1 MTRALTAAALAAAL
15 ALTLAASVVA
25 AQDEP
30 PPDRPTLR
38 AHPLTGVVRLDGVL
52 SEPDWEGAESIADLI
67 TIEPVE
73 EGTPAGRTV
82 VKVLVSPTDL
92 IIGIAC
98 YDTNASGIVAYSV
111 ARDPDLDEE
120 DHVVLVFDTFQDGRS
135 GYVFAVNPLGA
146 RFDGLVI
153 EAGEEVN
160 GDWDAIWEAKTF
172 RDEAGWYAE
181 IRIPIKSIS
190 FGKGLDAWGFNVQRR
205 VQRLQETSRWSD
217 PDIDLE
223 VFQTSRAGLLTELP
237 SFDLGVGMSVRPA
250 LVSSAGRPDPETAT
264 EFDGDVSL
272 DVTQRIGPNVL
283 GALTINTDF
292 AETEVDVRQ
301 TNLTRF
307 PLFFPEKRTFFLEGS
322 DIFEFGLGLDEDNLI
337 PFFSRRIG
345 LPGLEGGQSEI
356 PINAGGKI
364 NGRVGNTNLGALVV
378 NTRAIDSVEL
388 GDAGVLDIPT
398 ATMGAVRVRQNV
410 LEESSVG
417 ALLEFGDQLGRA
429 NSWAA
434 GADFSYHTSN
444 FGDEKNLLIGVWG
457 MMTDRE
463 DLTGDK
469 SAFGFRFDYPNDLVD
484 LTFNS
489 IRIGNGFDPS
499 LGFVPRYDPQYGVHI
514 WTASGQYNPR
524 PSWALVRQMFHEVAL
539 TVYNTQDNSAWVSFA
554 ADLKPLDWQLE
565 SGDRVTAEVLREGD
579 RPPEAFE
586 IGNEAFIVPD
596 EYKWTRYAATI
607 RGAEKRRVSGELRYE
622 GGTYYN
628 GDLTTIEARLTLRPI
643 PLLHLELTAERNKGT
658 VQGVTQDTVPEALTD
673 LDFLEQL
680 YGIRVLLN
688 FSSNLEFSSLTQYDT
703 ESREL
708 GSNNRLRWTFS
719 PYGDLFVVYNH
730 NLVRTDEPRWAFE
743 SNQLPIKIQY
753 TWRF

>member
-1 MTRALTAAALAAAL
+1 MTRALTAALAAL
-15 ALTLAASVVA
+15 ALSLTAGAAA

-30 PPDRPTLR
+30 APDRPALR
-38 AHPLTGVVRLDGVL
+38 AHPLTSVIRLDGIL
-52 SEPDWEGAESIADLI
+52 SEPDWEGAESIEDLI

-82 VKVLVSPTDL
+82 VKVLVSPTHL
-92 IIGIAC
+92 IIGLAC
-98 YDTNASGIVAYSV
+98 YDTNATGIVAYSV
-111 ARDPDLDEE
+111 ARDPELDEE

-135 GYVFAVNPLGA
+135 GYVFAINPLGA

-153 EAGEEVN
+153 EQGEEVN
-160 GDWDAIWEAKTF
+160 SDWDAIWEAKTF

-181 IRIPIKSIS
+181 IRIPIQSLS
-190 FGKGLDAWGFNVQRR
+190 FGKGLEEWGFNIQRR
-205 VQRLQETSRWSD
+205 VQRLQETSRWSS
-217 PDIDLE
+217 PDIDQE
-223 VFQTSRAGLLTELP
+223 VFQTSQAGLLTDLP
-237 SFDLGVGMSVRPA
+237 AFDLGVGMSIRPA
-250 LVSSAGRPDPETAT
+250 LVGSAGRPDPETST

-272 DVTQRIGPNVL
+272 DVTQKIGPNVL
-283 GALTINTDF
+283 GALTVNTDF

-322 DIFEFGLGLDEDNLI
+322 DIFEFGLGLDEDNMI

-345 LPGLEGGQSEI
+345 LPGGDGDQTEI

-378 NTRAIDSVEL
+378 NTRAVDSLDL
-388 GDAGVLDIPT
+388 GDDEFIDVPT
-398 ATMGAVRVRQNV
+398 TTMGALRVRQNV

-417 ALLEFGDQLGRA
+417 ALVEFGDQRGRA
-429 NSWAA
+429 GSWAA
-434 GADFSYHTSN
+434 GADFTFHTSN
-444 FGDEKNLLIGVWG
+444 FGDEKNLLVGVWG

-463 DLTGDK
+463 DLAGDK
-469 SAFGFRFDYPNDLVD
+469 SAFGFRFDYPNDLVEV
-484 LTFNS
+484 TFNS

-499 LGFVPRYDPQYGVHI
+499 LGFVPRYDPVYGVHI
-514 WTASGQYNPR
+514 WTASGQFNPR
-524 PSWALVRQMFHEVAL
+524 PSWALVRQMFHEAAL
-539 TVYNTQDNSAWVSFA
+539 TLYNTQDNSAWVSFA
-554 ADLKPLDWQLE
+554 AELKPLDWQLE
-565 SGDRVTAEVLREGD
+565 SGDRITAELLREGD
-579 RPPEAFE
+579 RPPEEFE
-586 IGNEAFIVPD
+586 IADGLIIVPD

-628 GDLTTIEARLTLRPI
+628 GDLTTLEARLTMRPI

-658 VQGVTQDTVPEALTD
+658 ATGMVDSVTFEEVEY
-673 LDFLEQL
+673 LEQL
-680 YGIRVLLN
+680 YGLRVLLN

-703 ESREL
+703 ESREM

-730 NLVRTDEPRWAFE
+730 NMIRTDDPRWAFE
-743 SNQLPIKIQY
+743 SNQLPVKIQY

>member
-1 MTRALTAAALAAAL
+1 MIRPLTAAGLAAAL
-15 ALTLAASVVA
+15 ALTFSPGAAA

-30 PPDRPTLR
+30 APDRPALR
-38 AHPLTGVVRLDGVL
+38 AHPLTSVIRLDGVL
-52 SEPDWEGAESIADLI
+52 SEPDWEAAESIEDLI

-73 EGTPAGRTV
+73 EGTPAGRTM

-120 DHVVLVFDTFQDGRS
+120 DHIVLVFDTFQDGRS
-135 GYVFAVNPLGA
+135 GYVFAINPLGA

-153 EAGEEVN
+153 EQGEEVN
-160 GDWDAIWEAKTF
+160 SDWDAIWEAKTF

-181 IRIPIKSIS
+181 IRIPIKSLS
-190 FGKGLDAWGFNVQRR
+190 FGKGLEEWGLNIQRR
-205 VQRLQETSRWSD
+205 VQRLQETSRWSS
-217 PDIDLE
+217 PDIDQE
-223 VFQTSRAGLLTELP
+223 VFQTSQAGLLTDLP
-237 SFDLGVGMSVRPA
+237 GFDLGVGLSVRPA
-250 LVSSAGRPDPETAT
+250 LVGSAGRPDPETGT

-272 DVTQRIGPNVL
+272 DVTQKIGPNVL

-307 PLFFPEKRTFFLEGS
+307 PLFFPEKRSFFLEGS

-345 LPGLEGGQSEI
+345 LPGLEGDQTEI

-388 GDAGVLDIPT
+388 GDAGVLDVPT
-398 ATMGAVRVRQNV
+398 ATMGALRVRQNV

-417 ALLEFGDQLGRA
+417 ALVEFGDQLGRA
-429 NSWAA
+429 GSWAA
-434 GADFSYHTSN
+434 GADFTYHTSE
-444 FGDEKNLLIGVWG
+444 FGDEKNLLVGVWG

-469 SAFGFRFDYPNDLVD
+469 SALGFRLDYPNDLVEV
-484 LTFNS
+484 TFNS
-489 IRIGNGFDPS
+489 IRIGDGFDPS
-499 LGFVPRYDPQYGVHI
+499 LSFVPRNGVHL

-524 PSWALVRQMFHEVAL
+524 PSWSLVRQMFHEVSL
-539 TVYNTQDNSAWVSFA
+539 TLYNTQDNSAWESFA
-554 ADLKPLDWQLE
+554 ADVKPLDWQLE
-565 SGDRVTAEVLREGD
+565 SGDRITAELLREGD
-579 RPPEAFE
+579 RPPEEFE
-586 IGNEAFIVPD
+586 IADGVIIVPD
-596 EYKWTRYAATI
+596 EYKWTRYAFTA
-607 RGAEKRRVSGELRYE
+607 RGAEKRRVSGELRWE
-622 GGTYYN
+622 GGSYYN

-658 VQGVTQDTVPEALTD
+658 ATGMVDSVTFEEMDY
-673 LDFLEQL
+673 LEQL
-680 YGIRVLLN
+680 YGLRVLLN

-703 ESREL
+703 ESGDL

-730 NLVRTDEPRWAFE
+730 NMIRTDDPRWAFE
-743 SNQLPIKIQY
+743 SNQLPVKIQY

>member
-1 MTRALTAAALAAAL
+1 MTRALTAALAAL
-15 ALTLAASVVA
+15 ALTFAAGAAA

-30 PPDRPTLR
+30 APDRPTLR
-38 AHPLTGVVRLDGVL
+38 AHPLTGVVRLDGIL
-52 SEPDWEGAESIADLI
+52 SEPDWEGAESIEDLI

-73 EGTPAGRTV
+73 EGTPAGRTMV
-82 VKVLVSPTDL
+82 QVLVSPTHL
-92 IIGIAC
+92 IIGLAC
-98 YDTNASGIVAYSV
+98 YDTNATGIVAYSV
-111 ARDPDLDEE
+111 ARDPELDEE

-135 GYVFAVNPLGA
+135 GYVFAINPLGA

-153 EAGEEVN
+153 EQGEEVN
-160 GDWDAIWEAKTF
+160 SDWDAIWEAKTS

-181 IRIPIKSIS
+181 IRIPIQSLS
-190 FGKGLDAWGFNVQRR
+190 FAKGLDAWGFNVQRR

-223 VFQTSRAGLLTELP
+223 VFQTSRAGLLTDLP
-237 SFDLGVGMSVRPA
+237 AFNLGVGMSVRPA
-250 LVSSAGRPDPETAT
+250 LVGSAGRPDPETST

-272 DVTQRIGPNVL
+272 DVTQKIGPNVL

-345 LPGLEGGQSEI
+345 LPGLEGDQTEI

-388 GDAGVLDIPT
+388 GDAGVLDVPT
-398 ATMGAVRVRQNV
+398 ATMGALRVRQNV
-410 LEESSVG
+410 LEESSIG

-429 NSWAA
+429 GSWAA
-434 GADFSYHTSN
+434 GADFTYHTSE

-469 SAFGFRFDYPNDLVD
+469 SALGFRLDYPNDLVEV
-484 LTFNS
+484 TFNS
-489 IRIGNGFDPS
+489 IRIGDGFDPS
-499 LGFVPRYDPQYGVHI
+499 LSFVPRNGVHL

-524 PSWALVRQMFHEVAL
+524 PPWSLVRQMFHEVSL
-539 TVYNTQDNSAWVSFA
+539 TLYNTQDNSAWESFV
-554 ADLKPLDWQLE
+554 ADVKPLDWQLE
-565 SGDRVTAEVLREGD
+565 SGDRLTAELLREGD
-579 RPPEAFE
+579 RPPEEFE
-586 IGNEAFIVPD
+586 IADGVIIVPG

-643 PLLHLELTAERNKGT
+643 PLLHLELTAERNEGT
-658 VQGVTQDTVPEALTD
+658 ATGLVDSVTFEEMDY
-673 LDFLEQL
+673 LEQL
-680 YGIRVLLN
+680 YGLRVLLN
-688 FSSNLEFSSLTQYDT
+688 FSSNLEFSSLTQYET

-730 NLVRTDEPRWAFE
+730 NMIRTDDPRWAFE
-743 SNQLPIKIQY
+743 SNQLPVKIQY